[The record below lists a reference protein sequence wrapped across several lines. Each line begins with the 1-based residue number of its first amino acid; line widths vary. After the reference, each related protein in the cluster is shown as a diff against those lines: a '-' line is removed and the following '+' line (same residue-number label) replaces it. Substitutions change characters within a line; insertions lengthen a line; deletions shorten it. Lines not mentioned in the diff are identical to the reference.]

1 MTPSRSRYRP
11 NCDLIRLDENVRDI
25 VAAAIRT
32 HGVVHARAEAARL
45 ENAFPECDMSKE
57 EIARLIV
64 QAARAA
70 RVELDDA
77 SENDFRSQYRS

>member
-1 MTPSRSRYRP
+1 MTPARTHYRR
-11 NCDLIRLDENVRDI
+11 DHYRIALDENVRRL
-25 VAAAIRT
+25 VAEAIRT
-32 HGVVHARAEAARL
+32 HCVVHAKAEAARL
-45 ENAFPECDMSKE
+45 EDAFPECDMSKE

-77 SENDFRSQYRS
+77 SEKEFRSHYRG